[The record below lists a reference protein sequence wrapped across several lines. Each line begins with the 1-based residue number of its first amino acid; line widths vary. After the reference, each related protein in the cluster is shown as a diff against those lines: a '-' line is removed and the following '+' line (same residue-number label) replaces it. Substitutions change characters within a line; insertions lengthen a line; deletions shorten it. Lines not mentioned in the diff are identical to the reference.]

1 MVSYIVR
8 RVLIAI
14 PILLG
19 ITVLVFLLLA
29 IAPGDPVSAFIRP
42 ELRTNEE
49 MRRIITERYGLDQ
62 PLPVRYF
69 RWLGEAL
76 QGNLGYKTGGVGLPV
91 LDTVIRGLGASVLLM
106 GTALGIGI
114 VVGIPLGVI
123 SALRQYSK
131 LDYLLTGVAFLG
143 ISMPS
148 FMLGLGGLYL
158 FGLQLR
164 IFPIGGMVTAGA
176 PFSLPDLLAHLA
188 LPAMILG
195 IGYVATLMRYTR
207 SAMLEVLGSLYVT
220 TAEAKGLPPRIVV
233 IRHALRNALVPI
245 VTIIGLSLPD
255 LVGGAVI
262 IETVFSWPG
271 LGLMMVEGVAG
282 RDFPMIMGL
291 SLVVAVTVLVA
302 NLLTDIVYA
311 VADPRVRYS

>member
-255 LVGGAVI
+255 LVGGTVI

-302 NLLTDIVYA
+302 NLLTDIIYA

>member
-188 LPAMILG
+188 LPAIILG

-220 TAEAKGLPPRIVV
+220 TADAKGLPPRIVV

>member
-29 IAPGDPVSAFIRP
+29 LAPGDPVSAFIRP

-62 PLPVRYF
+62 PLPVRYI
-69 RWLGEAL
+69 RWLGEAV

-91 LDTVIRGLGASVLLM
+91 LDTVIRGLGASLLLM
-106 GTALGIGI
+106 GTALSIGI
-114 VVGIPLGVI
+114 LVGIPLGVI

-131 LDYLLTGVAFLG
+131 LDYFLTGTAFLG

-176 PFSLPDLLAHLA
+176 PFSIPDLAAHLA
-188 LPAMILG
+188 LPAIILG

-220 TAEAKGLPPRIVV
+220 TAEAKGLPPRTVV

-245 VTIIGLSLPD
+245 ITIIGLSLPD

-291 SLVVAVTVLVA
+291 SLVVAVTVLFA
-302 NLLTDIVYA
+302 NLLTDIIYA

>member
-302 NLLTDIVYA
+302 NLLTDIIYA

>member
-91 LDTVIRGLGASVLLM
+91 LDTVTRGLGASVLLM

-188 LPAMILG
+188 LPAIILG

-220 TAEAKGLPPRIVV
+220 TADAKGLPPRIVV

>member
-1 MVSYIVR
+1 
-8 RVLIAI
+8 
-14 PILLG
+14 
-19 ITVLVFLLLA
+19 
-29 IAPGDPVSAFIRP
+29 
-42 ELRTNEE
+42 
-49 MRRIITERYGLDQ
+49 
-62 PLPVRYF
+62 
-69 RWLGEAL
+69 
-76 QGNLGYKTGGVGLPV
+76 
-91 LDTVIRGLGASVLLM
+91 
-106 GTALGIGI
+106 
-114 VVGIPLGVI
+114 VI

-188 LPAMILG
+188 LPAIILG

-220 TAEAKGLPPRIVV
+220 TADAKGLPPRIVV

-302 NLLTDIVYA
+302 NLLTDIIYA

>member
-1 MVSYIVR
+1 LVSYIVR

-188 LPAMILG
+188 LPAIILG

-220 TAEAKGLPPRIVV
+220 TADAKGLPPRIVV

-302 NLLTDIVYA
+302 NLLTDIIYA

>member
-1 MVSYIVR
+1 LVSYIVR

-188 LPAMILG
+188 LPAIILG

-220 TAEAKGLPPRIVV
+220 TADAKGLPPRIVV

>member
-1 MVSYIVR
+1 LVSYIVR

-188 LPAMILG
+188 LPAIILG
-195 IGYVATLMRYTR
+195 IGYDATLMRYTR

-220 TAEAKGLPPRIVV
+220 TADAKGLPPRIVV